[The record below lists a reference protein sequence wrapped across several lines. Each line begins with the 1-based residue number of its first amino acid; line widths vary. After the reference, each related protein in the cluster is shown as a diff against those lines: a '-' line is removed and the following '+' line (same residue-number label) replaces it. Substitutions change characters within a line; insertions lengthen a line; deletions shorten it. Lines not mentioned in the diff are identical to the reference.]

1 MEELNYTWLLSWV
14 PLVVVILSLGVAF
27 KIAYKQLDKIRTNGY
42 PDNVHEKGADIE
54 TDVHRAISFLQ
65 NKKDGRATRTA
76 IVRGAVGFTKHSKKK
91 MDYLENHLL
100 GVGLI
105 SVIETTNKKDFPL
118 QNKIEWKLNS
128 FVPEEKQDNTNE
140 VLELT
145 SSLEKSVLILEE
157 QNKKNNEY
165 FAELSV
171 EFEEKDKRIAFLE
184 KELRET
190 REEKSEPLKD
200 IPIKGHVESDLEY
213 AERVSKLTEEEGQLL
228 EEDYNDKGT
237 LSGEPYYAKLE
248 IVNKIHNGKG
258 LHLPNKTF
266 YETPEGAMV
275 DSSCCMCQKQTT
287 WTRYGQSSHNRD
299 QEVTEWYGSP
309 TEYCSM
315 DCWRKDLF
323 FTRIHYISPVKADI
337 NRKILGDIVLGIA
350 KTTNDKT
357 TIKMSKTDIWKL
369 RRPKKQKQKV
379 GNGNPR
385 LFWQWGLEDAYDD
398 KGNYDKYVVYN

>member
-118 QNKIEWKLNS
+118 QNKIEWQLNS
-128 FVPEEKQDNTNE
+128 FVPEEKQDNSNE

-184 KELRET
+184 KE
-190 REEKSEPLKD
+190 
-200 IPIKGHVESDLEY
+200 
-213 AERVSKLTEEEGQLL
+213 
-228 EEDYNDKGT
+228 
-237 LSGEPYYAKLE
+237 
-248 IVNKIHNGKG
+248 
-258 LHLPNKTF
+258 
-266 YETPEGAMV
+266 
-275 DSSCCMCQKQTT
+275 
-287 WTRYGQSSHNRD
+287 
-299 QEVTEWYGSP
+299 
-309 TEYCSM
+309 
-315 DCWRKDLF
+315 
-323 FTRIHYISPVKADI
+323 
-337 NRKILGDIVLGIA
+337 
-350 KTTNDKT
+350 
-357 TIKMSKTDIWKL
+357 
-369 RRPKKQKQKV
+369 
-379 GNGNPR
+379 
-385 LFWQWGLEDAYDD
+385 
-398 KGNYDKYVVYN
+398 